1 MGGAR
6 REAVCF
12 TAPATCTLPEVA
24 AVSPPLVTLTKMSSH
39 YNTQF
44 IIPSTNGALFHGIY
58 QFAAPPLVQRAQL
71 RRVSCCYLCALLT
84 VFRRFRRFGCPS
96 CAKRG
101 NKRLC
106 VAARYFSATFTARR
120 ALFLC
125 RHAARSLLTSRAVSP
140 ARFCKRQEPSHAGAA
155 GCRITGQSPARRRAG
170 AAHEFI
176 VGHYEFTDYTAPAGA
191 GGAAHEYGAFAG

>member
-71 RRVSCCYLCALLT
+71 RRVSCCYLCTLLT
-84 VFRRFRRFGCPS
+84 VFRRFRRFGRPS

-101 NKRLC
+101 NKRLLYRGALFC
-106 VAARYFSATFTARR
+106 IVLHRCTRFFRDVYGAARAFSVSSCGAEPPDVQGGFP
-120 ALFLC
+120 
-125 RHAARSLLTSRAVSP
+125 RSVLQ
-140 ARFCKRQEPSHAGAA
+140 KAGAF
-155 GCRITGQSPARRRAG
+155 PRRRCGLQDHRAISGTAACGRG
-170 AAHEFI
+170 A
-176 VGHYEFTDYTAPAGA
+176 
-191 GGAAHEYGAFAG
+191 